1 MPSLLECCEKYFN
14 TRNLY
19 ELLEIPKESLEKD
32 IKKAYYK
39 ISLKVHP
46 DRVPED
52 EKEIATEKFKV
63 LGKVHQV
70 LTDKNKKA
78 LYDEQG
84 VIEDDDEEGSL
95 STWLELWKKI
105 FKPITTEEIENYE
118 KEYVGSELERADIKK
133 AYVGGKGCI
142 NHIIN
147 SVPFIAVEDEPRLKE
162 IVQEMIDAEEVPE
175 FKIFT
180 NEPAAK
186 RKRRHQKYAREKVES
201 DELKKKIKQS
211 SNLTLEQQIMKR
223 QESRQNSFSS
233 LMDKLIEK
241 YGDEDDDDIVD
252 FDEIVKK
259 NKKKANNNKK
269 KVVDKANKKPTT
281 KPKDRLVQNG
291 KIKKKKN

>member
-1 MPSLLECCEKYFN
+1 MPGLLDSCEKYFN

-52 EKEIATEKFKV
+52 EKEVATEKFKV
-63 LGKVHQV
+63 LANVHQV

-84 VIEDDDEEGSL
+84 IIEDSDDEGSL

-118 KEYVGSELERADIKK
+118 KEYIGSELERADIKK
-133 AYVGGKGCI
+133 AYLGGKGCI

-147 SVPFIAVEDEPRLKE
+147 SVPFIAVESEPRLKK

-175 FKIFT
+175 YKIFT

-186 RKRRHQKYAREKVES
+186 RKRRHQKYAREKLES
-201 DELKKKIKQS
+201 DQLKKKIKQS
-211 SNLTLEQQIMKR
+211 TNLSLEQQIMKR
-223 QESRQNSFSS
+223 QESRQTSFSS
-233 LMDKLIEK
+233 LMDRLMEK
-241 YGDEDDDDIVD
+241 YGDEDDDDVVD
-252 FDEIVKK
+252 FDALEAKR
-259 NKKKANNNKK
+259 KKKKGK
-269 KVVDKANKKPTT
+269 KVVENANKKTPA
-281 KPKDRLVQNG
+281 KAKERLVRNG
-291 KIKKKKN
+291 KIKKKKAN

>member
-1 MPSLLECCEKYFN
+1 MPGLLDSCEKYFN

-46 DRVPED
+46 DRVPAE

-63 LGKVHQV
+63 LANVHQV

-84 VIEDDDEEGSL
+84 IIEDSDDEGSL

-105 FKPITTEEIENYE
+105 FKPITTEDIENYE
-118 KEYVGSELERADIKK
+118 KEYVGSELEKTDIKK
-133 AYVGGKGCI
+133 AYLGGKGCL

-147 SVPFIAVEDEPRLKE
+147 TVPFIGVEDEPRLKD

-175 FKIFT
+175 YKIFT
-180 NEPAAK
+180 NEPSAK

-211 SNLTLEQQIMKR
+211 TNLTLEQQIMKR
-223 QESRQNSFSS
+223 QESRQNSFTS
-233 LMDKLIEK
+233 LMDRLIDK
-241 YGDEDDDDIVD
+241 YGDEDDDDVVD
-252 FDEIVKK
+252 FDEMIAKDKK
-259 NKKKANNNKK
+259 RKTK
-269 KVVDKANKKPTT
+269 KVVEKANKKTSA
-281 KPKDRLVQNG
+281 KAKERLVRNG
-291 KIKKKKN
+291 KIKKKKAD